1 MNQLTTF
8 KDVKIPVFPFPKTI
22 MTYIFDAAKPDHY
35 KKLNQTCKYI
45 FAKYQRNCVEW
56 IHLEEAYSNSP
67 KKPAFQKYKFLT
79 KNEKD
84 FARLSPNLWLM
95 SYLELNR
102 ASANLYKTLIPKISI
117 SSLVNL
123 TLRRSEDFLYEDYKF
138 LTASGNIETLDIYG
152 TKIIYSNG
160 EAVEFEN
167 ILSQV
172 VNAKFITLNPIH
184 TTDDTMENLLNIQ
197 WNQRRRLTMFRLSSI
212 DNYLDPYNFFDFLT
226 KISDMGIMKHKGRCY
241 VKFNTEEET
250 EAFNAIFSKKIEEY
264 KEPVKGKPEE
274 NVQEI
279 EE

>member
-56 IHLEEAYSNSP
+56 IHLEEAYFNSP
-67 KKPAFQKYKFLT
+67 QKPVFFEKYKFLT
-79 KNEKD
+79 KKEED

-95 SYLELNR
+95 SYLELNH
-102 ASANLYKTLIPKISI
+102 ALTNLYKTLIPKISI
-117 SSLVNL
+117 SSLANL
-123 TLRRSEDFLYEDYKF
+123 TLKRSADFLYEDYKF
-138 LTASGNIETLDIYG
+138 LTASGNIETLDIYD

-184 TTDDTMENLLNIQ
+184 TTEDTMENLLNIQ
-197 WNQRRRLTMFRLSSI
+197 WNPRHQLTMFRLSFI
-212 DNYLDPYNFFDFLT
+212 DNYLDPNKFFDFLT
-226 KISDMGIMKHKGRCY
+226 KISCMKLMKGKGKRCY

-250 EAFNAIFSKKIEEY
+250 RAFNAIFSKKIEEY

-274 NVQEI
+274 NV
-279 EE
+279 